1 MRAAGI
7 LLGVILL
14 LCPMR
19 MLHVSAESPQPDG
32 TLEALWE
39 AGGIPDLLE
48 EQGMAELASMYPQ
61 SDEEAGS
68 TSLGDLVRELLSKA
82 LQSAAAP
89 LRMLAMLT
97 GVILLASLT
106 DSLQGTRTETAGVYD
121 TVCVLCAVGVMA
133 EPLSDV
139 FLQAAEMLRASSVF
153 MLSFSTIFAAVLTV
167 SGGITAAAGYQGMM
181 VGLCEIAMQLS
192 VHVLFPM
199 LSMGLAM
206 SIVDA
211 VNPAVSL
218 EGLVRM
224 LHKAAV
230 WLLGF
235 LMSLFLGLLS
245 VQSMMSLSAD
255 RLTSRTT
262 KYMIANAVPFVGS
275 AVSDAYASVLGSMG
289 VLRSTTGVIGIAAVL
304 TILLPV
310 LVHLGLYRLTLG
322 AGQAIAGL
330 FGVSRL
336 ERLLKNTENV
346 MAAAFS
352 VAVSFSVMFVVST
365 AVMLLLGSGTAA

>member
-7 LLGVILL
+7 LLGLILL

-19 MLHVSAESPQPDG
+19 MLYVSAESPQPDG

-68 TSLGDLVRELLSKA
+68 TSRGDLVRALLSKA

-139 FLQAAEMLRASSVF
+139 FVQAAEMLRASSVF
-153 MLSFSTIFAAVLTV
+153 MLSCSTIFAAVLTV

-218 EGLVRM
+218 EGLIRM

-230 WLLGF
+230 WLLWVCF
-235 LMSLFLGLLS
+235 PCR
-245 VQSMMSLSAD
+245 A
-255 RLTSRTT
+255 
-262 KYMIANAVPFVGS
+262 
-275 AVSDAYASVLGSMG
+275 
-289 VLRSTTGVIGIAAVL
+289 
-304 TILLPV
+304 
-310 LVHLGLYRLTLG
+310 
-322 AGQAIAGL
+322 
-330 FGVSRL
+330 
-336 ERLLKNTENV
+336 
-346 MAAAFS
+346 
-352 VAVSFSVMFVVST
+352 
-365 AVMLLLGSGTAA
+365 